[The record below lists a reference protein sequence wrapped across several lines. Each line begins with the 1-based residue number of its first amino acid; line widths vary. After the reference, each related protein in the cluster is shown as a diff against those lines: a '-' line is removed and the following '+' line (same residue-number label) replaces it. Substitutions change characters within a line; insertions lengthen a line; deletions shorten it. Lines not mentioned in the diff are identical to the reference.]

1 MAQPRS
7 GIDAEQPSEADVRQ
21 GGSVFL
27 RWLPFFLAWMAV
39 IAGLMWSAPVVP
51 LPSFI
56 TAPSWLLCAFLMPLA
71 AFLVPACWRIPRNER
86 KLTWLA
92 LPTFLAGAAL
102 ALVAGGVGAGLAWNE
117 RGRSTQAEVVAVD
130 EGKTNRCTLRK
141 ADGEEISPDLR
152 EGEGCDGGVRPG
164 DVLSVRYDPEG
175 GLEPTAESGKP
186 GEPRWD
192 VMAGLAVVFVV
203 FGASGAVRMDRR
215 RREHDRA

>member
-1 MAQPRS
+1 M
-7 GIDAEQPSEADVRQ
+7 DTEHPSEADVRQ

-27 RWLPFFLAWMAV
+27 RWLPFFLVWVAV

-56 TAPSWLLCAFLMPLA
+56 SGPSWVLCAFLMPLA

-92 LPTFLAGAAL
+92 VPTFLAGVAL
-102 ALVAGGVGAGLAWNE
+102 ALMAGAVGADLAWDE

-130 EGKTNRCTLRK
+130 KGKTDRCTLRK

-152 EGEGCDGGVRPG
+152 EGNGCDGGVRPG

-175 GLEPTAESGKP
+175 GVDPTVESGKP
-186 GEPRWD
+186 GKSRWGL
-192 VMAGLAVVFVV
+192 MAGPAGLAVAFVV

-215 RREHDRA
+215 RRQHDRT